1 MPSQPDAAEL
11 GRLEG
16 AFHRSLRPGAQLTTS
31 LLGTSGL
38 PTPVGARQWLH
49 GGGEA
54 RAAKRPRSSAVPAP
68 AAPAPAPPAVAEAAA
83 EAAAQVM
90 IATLHEALAGP
101 RPPTLAELRAR
112 APAVYSVVARAAE
125 ASLAP
130 AAAPPAPPPQD

>member
-54 RAAKRPRSSAVPAP
+54 RAAKRPRAAV
-68 AAPAPAPPAVAEAAA
+68 APAPAPPAAAEAAA